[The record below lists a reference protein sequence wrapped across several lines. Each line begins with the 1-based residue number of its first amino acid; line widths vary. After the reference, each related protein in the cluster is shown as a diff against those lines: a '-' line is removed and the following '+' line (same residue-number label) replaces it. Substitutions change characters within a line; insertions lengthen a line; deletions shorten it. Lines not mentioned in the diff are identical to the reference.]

1 MRRLTPTLIL
11 LLSGAATAGPSDVGI
26 YAGYGLGEVKTIDT
40 IRFEFPVDEAILKAM
55 NVRKMY
61 VYADKEALAAPSTV
75 TQCDLTKLGGPA
87 FPSTLVRLKFSKQEA
102 TRIESMLNTWRASGS
117 TNRTLSFTRNGR
129 LVHGHDP
136 ALATVSE
143 SMLHLHVGPLEEAQ
157 SVLKAVCGDA

>member
-1 MRRLTPTLIL
+1 MRRLTSTLIL

-26 YAGYGLGEVKTIDT
+26 YAGYGLGEVKTTDT

-55 NVRKMY
+55 NVGKMY